1 MASTFVKDIMKKDV
15 ITIDHTMTAKDAAKI
30 MAQSEIGCIV
40 ITTDKIPVGILT
52 ERDYVRR
59 IAASSIEID
68 PLLCEVMSS
77 PLITI
82 NQEDSVWDAADVMR
96 RKKIHRLPVKDG
108 DSLVGIVTA
117 TDIVKICSFG
127 SDSNMREICDQIL
140 LRMQLVD
147 DRN

>member
-1 MASTFVKDIMKKDV
+1 MKKDV
-15 ITIDHTMTAKDAAKI
+15 ITIDYTITTNDAAKI

-40 ITTDKIPVGILT
+40 ITKDKIPVGILT
-52 ERDYVRR
+52 EKDYVKR
-59 IAASSIEID
+59 IAASGLEMD
-68 PLLCEVMSS
+68 PPISEVMSS

-82 NQEDSVWDAADVMR
+82 NQEDSVWDAADVIR
-96 RKKIHRLPVKDG
+96 RKKIHKLPVKDG
-108 DSLVGIVTA
+108 DSLAGIVTA
-117 TDIVKICSFG
+117 TDLVRICSFG